1 MIARWLIVGFV
12 LWVIVAV
19 AFRFV
24 GHQVFLPGQGG
35 VTWLFLTLPL
45 ALLAITYGLLKAMRV
60 APTDRSEAASIM
72 AVPGLLIGIYQINSF
87 SVVFP
92 NLDASLGS
100 EFAALM
106 YACYAAVIIAGIVAS
121 RLESIKAD

>member
-1 MIARWLIVGFV
+1 MIARWMIIGFV
-12 LWVIVAV
+12 LWIIIAA

-24 GHQVFLPGQGG
+24 GHELFTGG
-35 VTWLFLTLPL
+35 EGVMWLFLTLPV
-45 ALLAITYGLLKAMRV
+45 GLLVLMYLLFKVLKV

-87 SVVFP
+87 NIVFP
-92 NLDASLGS
+92 NLDPALGS

-106 YACYAAVIIAGIVAS
+106 YACYAAVIISGIVAS
-121 RLESIKAD
+121 RLEGI